1 MNILLINCNQFLQKE
16 LEEFMGREC
25 SNIFSTASAL
35 KAINILDHNSIDMV
49 LLRMNT
55 ISDVALLNY
64 INNNYK
70 KIKVLLSAERN
81 LKDVIS
87 SIKDGNYTILHD
99 QDNLAEINKY
109 FQSIG

>member
-1 MNILLINCNQFLQKE
+1 MNILLINCNQFLKKE
-16 LEEFMGREC
+16 LEEFIGREC

-64 INNNYK
+64 INRNYK
-70 KIKVLLSAERN
+70 KIKVLLSAERD
-81 LKDVIS
+81 LEDVIF

-109 FQSIG
+109 FQSIN

>member
-1 MNILLINCNQFLQKE
+1 MNILLINCNQFLQNE
-16 LEEFMGREC
+16 LEEFIGKKC

-35 KAINILDHNSIDMV
+35 KSINILDHNSIDMV
-49 LLRMNT
+49 LLRMNA

-81 LKDVIS
+81 LEDVIS

-109 FQSIG
+109 LRSIS